1 MERNMNTRAKNTD
14 EYIIQ
19 QPEDIQIILKK
30 IRQTIK
36 DAAPGAQEAISYG
49 MPTFRMNGN
58 LVHFAAQAHHIGFY
72 PTPSGVSAFEK
83 ELELYKTTK
92 GGIQFPLDKPIPYKL
107 IKKITKFRVKE
118 ASSKK

>member
-36 DAAPGAQEAISYG
+36 DAAPGAQEAIAYG

-83 ELELYKTTK
+83 DLALYKTTK
-92 GGIQFPLDKPIPYKL
+92 GAIQFPLDKPIPYKL
-107 IKKITKFRVKE
+107 IEKITKFRVKE